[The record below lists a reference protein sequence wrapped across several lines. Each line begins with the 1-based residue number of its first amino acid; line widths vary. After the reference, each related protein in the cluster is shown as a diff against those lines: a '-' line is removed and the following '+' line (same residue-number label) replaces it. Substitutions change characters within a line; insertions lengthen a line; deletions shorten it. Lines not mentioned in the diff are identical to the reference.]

1 MYINEFINKIVV
13 LDVESMYVYIGTLKS
28 VSDKTVAL
36 SNADVH
42 DLRDSKTTRERYILD
57 TRLHG
62 LRTNRTGVLVS
73 RSQIVSVS
81 LLDEII
87 E

>member
-1 MYINEFINKIVV
+1 MEEFLNKVVV
-13 LDVESMYVYIGTLKS
+13 LDVESMYVYIGTLAAI
-28 VSDKTVAL
+28 SDKTLIL

-57 TRLHG
+57 TKVHG
-62 LRTNRTGVLVS
+62 LRMNRSGVQVS
-73 RSQIVSVS
+73 RRQVVSIS
-81 LLDEII
+81 LLDEIL